1 MDKISAIAEKLSN
14 DWWAPR
20 AAYEKLSGELA
31 PSGIDEAY
39 AAQTAV
45 QAKLSERRGAFAG
58 RKIALS
64 SKAMQEMVGIDQ
76 PVAGAFFANDVHRSP
91 ATIRLSDFRHL
102 GLECELAMEL
112 NRDIAPGGAAFT
124 ATSAAEVIAAVRPA
138 FELIEDKDADYSDLD
153 VLTLMADNAW
163 CGGVVLG
170 SEIAGWREIDLSN
183 TAAEVRQTGVDAE
196 AANTGAADPLGSLAW
211 VLNHFAGRGV
221 TLHKGEHIITGS
233 AVRTRFP
240 AAGDKVSYTA
250 AGAAVEIEV
259 I

>member
-20 AAYEKLSGELA
+20 AAYEKLTGDLA

-39 AAQTAV
+39 TAQTAV
-45 QAKLSERRGAFAG
+45 QAKFSERRGAFAG

-76 PVAGAFFANDVHRSP
+76 PVAGAFFANDVHTSP
-91 ATIRLSDFRHL
+91 ATITLSDYRHL
-102 GLECELAMEL
+102 GVEFELAMEL
-112 NRDIAPGGAAFT
+112 SRDVGPGEGTFT
-124 ATSAAEVIAAVRPA
+124 AQSAAAVIASVKPA

-153 VLTLMADNAW
+153 VLTMMADNAW
-163 CGGVVLG
+163 CAGVVLG
-170 SEIAGWREIDLSN
+170 AEIAGWRDLDLGDIAS
-183 TAAEVRQTGVDAE
+183 TVHQEGVDAE
-196 AANTGAADPLGSLAW
+196 QANTGAADPLGSLAW
-211 VLNHFAGRGV
+211 VLNHFAGRGM

-240 AAGDKVSYTA
+240 AAGDKISYTA
-250 AGAAVEIEV
+250 AGAVVEMSV
-259 I
+259 V

>member
-20 AAYEKLSGELA
+20 AAYEKLTGDLA

-45 QAKLSERRGAFAG
+45 QAKFSERRGPFAG

-64 SKAMQEMVGIDQ
+64 SKTMQEMVGIDQ
-76 PVAGAFFANDVHRSP
+76 PVAGAFFTNDVHSSP
-91 ATIRLSDFRHL
+91 ATIKLSDFRHM
-102 GLECELAMEL
+102 GVEFELAMEL
-112 NRDIAPGGAAFT
+112 NRDVPPGEGMFT
-124 ATSAAEVIAAVRPA
+124 AQTSAAVIASVKPA

-153 VLTLMADNAW
+153 VLTMMADNAW
-163 CGGVVLG
+163 CAAVVLG
-170 SEIAGWREIDLSN
+170 DEIAGWRDLDLGNIAS
-183 TAAEVRQTGVDAE
+183 EVRQSGVEPE
-196 AANTGAADPLGSLAW
+196 AANTGAADPLNSLAW

-221 TLHKGEHIITGS
+221 ILRKGEHIITGS

-240 AAGDKVSYTA
+240 VSGDKISYTV
-250 AGAAVEIEV
+250 AGARVEIEV
-259 I
+259 A